1 MPRITKHSTLASPAT
16 VRCARF
22 VLALC
27 VLCFA
32 LLAGRA
38 RASSESL
45 STNPSF
51 YEGVEAYR
59 AGDYP
64 TARHKFLAAL
74 EDRFTDRAACLRNLG
89 NVAFRERRPLEAAG
103 WFTAAVREAPRDR
116 DAWFNLEYV
125 RREAGLEPADRGDLA
140 DTAVR
145 LATMLR
151 VDEAERVVLALLGAL
166 ALALAWEALRG
177 GLAAK
182 ATAWSLAGV
191 LGLALIPYVV
201 QLSRAGGDPC
211 FVIQPE
217 GAALNSEPREN
228 AALIGRLAPAKVV
241 ERIDHLPGWVRVRS
255 SNGELGW
262 VREDAVLALDEGGD
276 VRARAR

>member
-1 MPRITKHSTLASPAT
+1 MLQLTKHSKLALPAAARC
-16 VRCARF
+16 VRW
-22 VLALC
+22 LATLC

-32 LLAGRA
+32 LFA
-38 RASSESL
+38 RPAHATSESL
-45 STNPSF
+45 IEDPSF
-51 YEGVEAYR
+51 HEGVEAYR

-64 TARHKFLAAL
+64 TAKQKFLNAL
-74 EDRFTDRAACLRNLG
+74 EDRSTNRAACLRNLG

-151 VDEAERVVLALLGAL
+151 VDEAERVVLALMGAL

-182 ATAWSLAGV
+182 ATAWSLAGL
-191 LGLALIPYVV
+191 LGVALIPYVV

-228 AALIGRLAPAKVV
+228 AALIGRLAPANVV
-241 ERIDHLPGWVRVRS
+241 ERIDRLPGWVRVRS
-255 SNGELGW
+255 SNDEVGW
-262 VREDAVLALDEGGD
+262 VREDAVLALDAGA
-276 VRARAR
+276 VARAGER